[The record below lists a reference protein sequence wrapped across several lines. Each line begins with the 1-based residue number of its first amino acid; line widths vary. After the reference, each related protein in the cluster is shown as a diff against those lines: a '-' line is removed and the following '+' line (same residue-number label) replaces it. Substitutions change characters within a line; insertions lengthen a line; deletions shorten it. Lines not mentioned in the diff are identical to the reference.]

1 VNVLLFGATGM
12 VGDAVLHECFAD
24 SRVERVLA
32 ITRSPLS
39 VTHPKLR
46 ELRRKDF
53 LDYRDIAH
61 EFELIDA
68 CFFCLGVSSL
78 GMREDEYRRLTY
90 DLTLA
95 AAHTL
100 AAVRPKATFC
110 YVSGEGTDSSERG
123 RSMWARVKGQTE
135 NALLALPLDAYMF
148 RPGLIRPRPGARS
161 KTRWYRLAYAILTP
175 LYPALYKL
183 APGHMTT
190 SENLGRAML
199 AVADGGYER
208 HVLENRDINALGA
221 NTNPIGF
228 PDANDD

>member
-12 VGDAVLHECFAD
+12 VGDGVLHECLGD
-24 SRVERVLA
+24 SRVDSVLA
-32 ITRSPLS
+32 ITRSPLG
-39 VTHPKLR
+39 VRHPKLR

-53 LDYRDIAH
+53 LDYRDVAR
-61 EFELIDA
+61 EFETVDA
-68 CFFCLGVSSL
+68 CFFCLGVSSV
-78 GMREDEYRRLTY
+78 GMKEAEYRHLTY

-100 AAVRPKATFC
+100 AAVKPNATFC

-161 KTRWYRLAYAILTP
+161 KTRWYRLAYAVLTP
-175 LYPALYKL
+175 LYPVLYKF
-183 APGHMTT
+183 APRHVTT
-190 SENLGRAML
+190 SENVGLAMI
-199 AVADGGYER
+199 AVAISGYER
-208 HVLENRDINALGA
+208 HVLGNADINALGGA
-221 NTNPIGF
+221 VSSHER
-228 PDANDD
+228 